1 MYSKIILMTAAILL
15 SGQSFAQSA
24 SDTVTATPVV
34 KVKAKKNKKKKTA
47 AASTA
52 STPATTTA
60 PAAPAVEAKKE
71 AVAAPAAAPA
81 PTQELSKAD
90 SFLKYMKDNFSPSYH
105 GETYLLRRDSK
116 NDTDENLNKLGD
128 VQHMSIPTIIYRP
141 IKDWQLMATAEF
153 KYAKQPGGSDG
164 TYNNRFHRALYTVTR
179 KNILEEK
186 DHGIKLDAGFGRR
199 DFNTASS
206 PTNWGNDRVFS
217 TVTKNW
223 GKHNA
228 SVFTQYLYN
237 DPKQASA
244 KTWKHGVEIIPTIT
258 LQVTDKFTYMFN
270 DDFNLLT
277 PKFNNT
283 VKDVIFTHEMNIA
296 YLTYTFN
303 DNYSVYYQ
311 FKYTRDAAFDG
322 TNDDYID
329 NYVGFAYAYNP
340 KTTVT
345 FEVGSRLITA
355 RDGHDFIADSA
366 HRPEFALYLD
376 LAL

>member
-15 SGQSFAQSA
+15 SGQTFAQSA
-24 SDTVTATPVV
+24 TDTTTPVV
-34 KVKAKKNKKKKTA
+34 KTKNKKAKKKKTA
-47 AASTA
+47 AASA
-52 STPATTTA
+52 VSTPAAATTTT
-60 PAAPAVEAKKE
+60 AAPAVEAKKE
-71 AVAAPAAAPA
+71 VAPAPAAAAAA

-90 SFLKYMKDNFSPSYH
+90 AFLKYMKDNFSLSYH

-116 NDTDENLNKLGD
+116 SDDENVNKLGD
-128 VQHMSIPTIIYRP
+128 VQHMSIPTLIYRP
-141 IKDWQLMATAEF
+141 AKDWQILATAEF

-164 TYNNRFHRALYTVTR
+164 TYNNRFHRALYTVTK

-186 DHGIKLDAGFGRR
+186 THGVKLDAGVGRR
-199 DFNTASS
+199 DYNTASS
-206 PTNWGNDRVFS
+206 PTAWGNDRVFT

-228 SVFTQYLYN
+228 SVFVQYLYN
-237 DPKQASA
+237 DPKKASA
-244 KTWKHGVEIIPTIT
+244 STWKHGLEIIPTIN
-258 LQVTDKFTYMFN
+258 LQLTDKLTYMFN

-283 VKDVIFTHEMNIA
+283 AKDVIFTHEMNIA
-296 YLTYTFN
+296 YVTYTFN

-311 FKYTRDAAFDG
+311 FKYTREATFDA
-322 TNDDYID
+322 NNNDYID
-329 NYVGFAYAYNP
+329 NYLGFAYAYNP

-355 RDGHDFIADSA
+355 RDGHDFLGDSA